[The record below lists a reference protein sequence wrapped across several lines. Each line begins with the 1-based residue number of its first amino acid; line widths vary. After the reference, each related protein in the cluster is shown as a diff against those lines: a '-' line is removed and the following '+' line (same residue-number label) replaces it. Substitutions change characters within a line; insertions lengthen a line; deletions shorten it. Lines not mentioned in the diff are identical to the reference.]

1 MAEDINLLAVDRLG
15 AEQAV
20 IGAMLIDEGCVKSVM
35 AELPPSDMADG
46 PCRHTYQAI
55 RRMIQEGKPV
65 DPVLIQ
71 EAVGGGT
78 DWVRWAQNLMEATP
92 TAANVMEYVRI
103 VRECAQYHRLR
114 DGASKVLEC
123 CTLAEARQA
132 AQALAG
138 NTASGR
144 LKRERSGRALS
155 AAFHARMT
163 GPIPKYLRWG
173 IPKMDSRYR
182 AEAGD
187 YIVIGGFPSAGKT
200 MLAIQFALHQ
210 ARQERVGFY
219 SLETR
224 DDKVT
229 DRIMSHLSGV
239 ELDRIKTRRLSAS
252 DWPKIGE
259 AEVMLSEQLHLDV
272 IECFNA
278 TAEDIVTDAEISDYA
293 VIYVDYLQ
301 NVRGEGT
308 DFEKVSEASL
318 VFKRFAARS
327 KTTVVALA
335 SLSRA
340 EKSKGKNGTTILSK
354 PTMQSFKSSG
364 QIEYDADSAFLL
376 WESVPDDY
384 TSPRVLCLAKNKEG
398 ERFTTML
405 AFDGPRQ
412 RMVEMEEEPAHT
424 VANDLAARGK
434 AVKAANRA
442 AAHNNQLT
450 FQELNGDSE
459 KNPFT
464 GGEGV
469 SA

>member
-1 MAEDINLLAVDRLG
+1 MNENLNLLAVDRLG
-15 AEQAV
+15 AERSV
-20 IGAMLIDEGCVKSVM
+20 IGSMLIDDRCIKTVM
-35 AELPPSDMADG
+35 AELPAADLADG
-46 PCRHTYQAI
+46 PCRNTYQAI
-55 RRMIQEGKPV
+55 RRLIQEGKPV
-65 DPVLIQ
+65 DPILVQ
-71 EAVGGGT
+71 EAVGGGA
-78 DWVRWAQNLMEATP
+78 DWVRWARDLMEATP
-92 TAANVMEYVRI
+92 TAANVLEYVRI

-114 DGASKVLEC
+114 DGASKVLDC

-132 AQALAG
+132 AQTLAG

-144 LKRERSGRALS
+144 LKRERSGRALA

-163 GPIPKYLRWG
+163 GPTPKYLRWG
-173 IPKMDSRYR
+173 IPKMDNRYR
-182 AEAGD
+182 AEPGD

-210 ARQERVGFY
+210 AKEERVGFY

-229 DRIMSHLSGV
+229 DRIISHLSGV
-239 ELDRIKTRRLSAS
+239 ELNRIKSRRLSS
-252 DWPKIGE
+252 DDWPKVGE
-259 AEVMLSEQLHLDV
+259 AEVLFSERLHLDV

-278 TAEDIVTDAEISDYA
+278 TAEDIVTDAEINEYS

-318 VFKRFAARS
+318 AFKRFAARS
-327 KTTVVALA
+327 RTTVVALA

-340 EKSKGKNGTTILSK
+340 EKSKGKNGTTMLSK

-398 ERFTTML
+398 ERFSTML

-412 RMVEMEEEPAHT
+412 RMVEMEEDPDMT
-424 VANDLAARGK
+424 VANELAAKGRAAK
-434 AVKAANRA
+434 AQNRA
-442 AAHNNQLT
+442 AAQNNQVT
-450 FQELNGDSE
+450 FQELPVNNE
-459 KNPFT
+459 ENPFT
-464 GGEGV
+464 SQGV
-469 SA
+469 GA